1 MTTTFVE
8 QLAWSAGPAIAISD
22 GSSALSYEQLSCQSA
37 RAATAIRARWGHG
50 GYVVVKAQ
58 STVDFVATLLGVMFS
73 GNCPVP
79 VNPET
84 PASDL
89 EYIVGKSAALGVLE
103 PIPAADLAGLAETR
117 DPAPQ
122 LPTMV
127 LFTSGTT
134 GYPKG
139 SVVSHANLI
148 HSCSAMAEYLRY
160 REFPSAAVVLPLYYS
175 YGLLSQVLCQLT
187 VGGKV
192 RLISDFRNVPKFAAI
207 VNDEGLQTF
216 CGVPSTYH
224 TLAMFHGMSP
234 LSMPGVRILCSAGA
248 ALDRSRFQDIKSIF
262 PNSTFF
268 NNYGMTEAAPRISY
282 ISEDDERFHQ
292 NSCGRPMRGVEVRI
306 VDPETHVPLPEG
318 EAGMLVV
325 RGANVTA
332 GYLNDAAVTR
342 RAFTADGW
350 LISGDIARMDA
361 GYITITGRHDDIF
374 NSGGEKVAPLEIERV
389 LALLPGVE
397 AAAVTGILDER
408 RGMIPVAFLKL
419 QSPLNRRQILQELKG
434 KLVAAKIPQR
444 FFEVSGFPMTAN
456 GKLQRRR
463 LDPGDG
469 THVLREIL

>member
-1 MTTTFVE
+1 MTRTFVE
-8 QLAWSAGPAIAISD
+8 HLAWSAG
-22 GSSALSYEQLSCQSA
+22 GVSALSDGNSDLSYDELGRRSA
-37 RAATAIRARWGHG
+37 QAATAIRERFGAG
-50 GYVVVKAQ
+50 GYIVVKAQ
-58 STVDFVATLLGVMFS
+58 STADFVVTLLGVMFS

-84 PASDL
+84 PARDL
-89 EYIVGKSAALGVLE
+89 EYIVGKAAALGVLD
-103 PIPAADLAGLAETR
+103 PLPADSLRGLAETR
-117 DPAPQ
+117 EPAPH

-160 REFPSAAVVLPLYYS
+160 REFPSAAVVLPLYYR

-187 VGGKV
+187 VEGRV
-192 RLISDFRNVPKFAAI
+192 RLIADFRNVPKFAAI

-224 TLAMFHGMSP
+224 ALAMFHGMSP

-248 ALDRSRFQDIKSIF
+248 ALDRSRFNDIKTIF
-262 PNSTFF
+262 PNSLFF

-282 ISEDDERFHQ
+282 ISEEDPRFHQ
-292 NSCGRPMRGVEVRI
+292 NSCGRPMRGVEVQI
-306 VDPETHVPLPEG
+306 VDPATHVPLPEG

-325 RGANVTA
+325 RGANITS
-332 GYLNDAAVTR
+332 GYLNDEEVTR

-419 QSPLNRRQILQELKG
+419 QTPLNRRQILQELKG

-444 FFEVSGFPMTAN
+444 FYEVSGFPMTAN

-463 LDPGDG
+463 LDPADG
-469 THVLREIL
+469 THVVREIL